1 MANNILIDGLFVN
14 ESPVEW
20 IEKEIVFDAKVM
32 AQLLVENKEV
42 FEGNNGRGKIS
53 ICRSKKDR
61 NKFYGTLSTWIPT
74 QKEAVSSK
82 AHMPDRDND
91 GDDMPF

>member
-14 ESPVEW
+14 ESPIDW
-20 IEKEIVFDAKVM
+20 IEKEIVFDAKTM

-42 FEGNNGRGKIS
+42 FEANNGRGKIS
-53 ICRSKKDR
+53 ICRSKKDA
-61 NKFYGTLSTWIPT
+61 NKFYGTLSTWKPI

-82 AHMPDRDND
+82 QHMPDRDD
-91 GDDMPF
+91 LGSDMPF